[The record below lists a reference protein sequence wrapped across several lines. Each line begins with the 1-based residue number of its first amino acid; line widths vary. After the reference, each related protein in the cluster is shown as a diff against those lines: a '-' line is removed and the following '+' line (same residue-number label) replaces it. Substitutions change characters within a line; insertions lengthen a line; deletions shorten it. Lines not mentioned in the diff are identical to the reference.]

1 MDALW
6 IMLKN
11 VIVFVLLAMPGFIL
25 VKTKIVKTTESG
37 ILSKLMTY
45 VGMPFLILSS
55 TLNVTFS
62 GEFIGKILLVAIA
75 GIAFV
80 VGTFFISVLFL
91 NKKDEEQKQKMARFC
106 MVFANNGFLGL
117 PLAEAVFG
125 NSPVVTYMVVL
136 NILNNVLMFTLGVY
150 LISGDKGAINPKKAL
165 LSPVLIAFIMGIV
178 LNLLNVKSVLPELVT
193 YSNHLK
199 GIVTPLSMTVLGIKM
214 AEIKLGD
221 LFKERSMYAVSSVKL
236 LVFPVISVALMFL
249 LKIVPAF
256 AVNTDMVVAFFMA
269 FAMPTAGMASTF
281 ADQYNGDTK
290 NSVVY
295 TLGST
300 LLSVISIPVLYWVL
314 CLWI

>member
-62 GEFIGKILLVAIA
+62 GEFIGKILLVGIA

-256 AVNTDMVVAFFMA
+256 AVNTEMVVAFFMA

-290 NSVVY
+290 NSVAY